1 MSASGHKRSM
11 MTAPERLPL
20 CPRKLPSLSTRPLG
34 ESRHPRLPVP
44 SGKTAATTS
53 ATPPVKPISQN
64 IPLYRISDLS
74 YRQNTLARDK
84 GRIAIVTN
92 RGLGSDG
99 RDGVG
104 RNRHCR
110 AASAVSNRFA
120 PTTRRRQRL
129 RMASGVSTRQH
140 SKSQRRRARTN
151 KSCGPDAR
159 GLCVKSCGD
168 EAARPGARI
177 SYPQGDGGNS
187 ASLPG
192 ESTKDTLKP
201 SRREGRAI
209 RRTCGP
215 PRVHFYGART
225 LRVPAGAR
233 PSLRPFLE
241 GGASGR
247 TRAKCAARMRTL
259 ARCLKCELKRNG

>member
-1 MSASGHKRSM
+1 MSASGHNRSM
-11 MTAPERLPL
+11 MTAPNDFRSALGSCRLSARALWAKAVTLASPSRRAKQPRPL
-20 CPRKLPSLSTRPLG
+20 PPHRLSSPPRKIFHFTEFRIDRTDKTSWPETRG
-34 ESRHPRLPVP
+34 GSRSSRTAGWAAMDATA
-44 SGKTAATTS
+44 SG
-53 ATPPVKPISQN
+53 V
-64 IPLYRISDLS
+64 
-74 YRQNTLARDK
+74 
-84 GRIAIVTN
+84 
-92 RGLGSDG
+92 
-99 RDGVG
+99 
-104 RNRHCR
+104 NRHCR

-241 GGASGR
+241 GGAKR
-247 TRAKCAARMRTL
+247 TVNLGHNMPREGDGVAAV
-259 ARCLKCELKRNG
+259 